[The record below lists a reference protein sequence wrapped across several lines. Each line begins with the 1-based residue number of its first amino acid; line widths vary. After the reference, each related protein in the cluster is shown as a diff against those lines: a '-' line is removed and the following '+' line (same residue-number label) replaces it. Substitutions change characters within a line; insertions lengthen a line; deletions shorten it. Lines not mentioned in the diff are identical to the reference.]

1 MSTFM
6 QAMDFRHACKK
17 FDTNKK
23 IPAEQ
28 FEQILE
34 FGRKSPSSFGQE
46 HWKFLVIQTPEL
58 REQVRAACWGQ
69 PQITESSHVVVILAK
84 ITDVEPYNDYMV
96 TLFKRRGLPQEA
108 FDAYLQRYA
117 AHMTNEIHSVM
128 STFAWSSK
136 QCYLAMA
143 NMMTGAASLGIDSC
157 PLEGFGKKD
166 LEQVLQIDTER
177 YGVAVVT
184 AFGYRAGEQTKQL
197 RLPLDQVV
205 EYR

>member
-1 MSTFM
+1 
-6 QAMDFRHACKK
+6 
-17 FDTNKK
+17 
-23 IPAEQ
+23 
-28 FEQILE
+28 
-34 FGRKSPSSFGQE
+34 
-46 HWKFLVIQTPEL
+46 
-58 REQVRAACWGQ
+58 
-69 PQITESSHVVVILAK
+69 
-84 ITDVEPYNDYMV
+84 
-96 TLFKRRGLPQEA
+96 
-108 FDAYLQRYA
+108 
-117 AHMTNEIHSVM
+117 
-128 STFAWSSK
+128 
-136 QCYLAMA
+136 MA

>member
-6 QAMDFRHACKK
+6 QALDFRHACKK
-17 FDTNKK
+17 FDPTKK
-23 IPAEQ
+23 IPTEQ

-58 REQVRAACWGQ
+58 REQVKVACWNQ
-69 PQITESSHVVVILAK
+69 PQITDSSHVVVIVAK
-84 ITDVEPYNDYMV
+84 TKEVEPYSDYMV
-96 TLFKRRGLPQEA
+96 SLFKRRGLPPEA
-108 FDAYLQRYA
+108 FDGYLQRYA
-117 AHMTNEIHSVM
+117 AHMQNEIHPVM

-136 QCYLAMA
+136 QCYIALA

-157 PLEGFGKKD
+157 PIEGFGKQD
-166 LEQVLQIDTER
+166 LEQVLNIDTER
-177 YGVAVVT
+177 YGVAVVVV
-184 AFGYRAGEQTKQL
+184 FGYRAGEQTKQL
-197 RLPLDQVV
+197 RQTLEQIV

>member
-117 AHMTNEIHSVM
+117 AHMTNEIHPVM

>member
-6 QAMDFRHACKK
+6 QALDFRHACKK
-17 FDTNKK
+17 FDPSKK
-23 IPAEQ
+23 IPTEQ

-46 HWKFLVIQTPEL
+46 HWKFLVIQTPAL
-58 REQVRAACWGQ
+58 REQVKVACWNQ
-69 PQITESSHVVVILAK
+69 PQITDSSHVVVIVAK
-84 ITDVEPYNDYMV
+84 TKDVEPYSDYMV
-96 TLFKRRGLPQEA
+96 NLFRRRGLPEEA
-108 FDAYLQRYA
+108 FEGYLQRYA
-117 AHMTNEIHSVM
+117 AHMENEIHPVM

-136 QCYLAMA
+136 QCYIALA

-157 PLEGFGKKD
+157 PIEGFGKRD
-166 LEQVLQIDTER
+166 LEQVLNIDTER
-177 YGVAVVT
+177 YGIAVVV

-197 RLPLDQVV
+197 RQALEQVV